1 MAGNR
6 DQRDLSMFERFNEE
20 ARRCIFMARLAAI
33 IEKAKAIGLA
43 QLLAG
48 IRKENPGLFRSV
60 DWHKVS
66 LTVSRLSPEEL
77 RRVSSAQTTVEISF
91 DAKAKRALAAAPQ
104 IAKKNGS
111 EQITSAHL
119 LVAVLSVDSKLHKQ
133 LLKAG
138 LSKESVDMKS
148 AARQDGGRGR
158 ATVSRSGI
166 GYDLHR
172 LAEKRKLMLGGIEV
186 PFEKGT
192 VGHSDGDVLCHAIC
206 DALLGAA
213 SLGDIGTHFP
223 DADEK
228 WRGVSSLVFL
238 RQVRQYLER
247 KNWKISH
254 IDAVVVAERPKL
266 GPHFPNMRV
275 AIAKSLGI
283 SSEQINLK
291 AKTHEGLGEIGRGE
305 AVAAHVIAT
314 IEG

>member
-1 MAGNR
+1 
-6 DQRDLSMFERFNEE
+6 MFDRFNEE
-20 ARRCIFMARLAAI
+20 ARRCVFMARLAAI
-33 IEKAKAIGLA
+33 TEKAKAIGPA
-43 QLLAG
+43 HVLAG
-48 IRKENPGLFRSV
+48 IRKENPGLFRGV
-60 DWHKVS
+60 DWQKS
-66 LTVSRLSPEEL
+66 KLKLARLSPENL
-77 RRVSSAQTTVEISF
+77 NQASQAKGDVPL
-91 DAKAKRALAAAPQ
+91 DAKVKRALAAAPE
-104 IAKKNGS
+104 IAKKSGS
-111 EQITSAHL
+111 EQVSSAHL
-119 LVAVLSVDSKLHKQ
+119 LAAVLSVDAKIRKQ

-138 LSKESVDMKS
+138 LSKESVNMKS
-148 AARQDGGRGR
+148 AARQDGGRGK

-223 DADEK
+223 DTDEK

-305 AVAAHVIAT
+305 AVAAHAIAT